1 MKLRNA
7 LKHVSECSEH
17 GNQENSPEGTPEC
30 PDEPGGETVVE
41 DDLHTCQEGSMG
53 DTNEDGGGTTGGPI
67 GDQVELGVVEG
78 NPDYGKVVD
87 GAGCDRIRPRSV
99 WNERVNVP
107 CRDEGLGGASELD
120 RETSRAVGSAGAMA
134 KATRRMGYDRT
145 A

>member
-1 MKLRNA
+1 
-7 LKHVSECSEH
+7 
-17 GNQENSPEGTPEC
+17 
-30 PDEPGGETVVE
+30 
-41 DDLHTCQEGSMG
+41 MG

-134 KATRRMGYDRT
+134 KATRRMGSIGRRNSERRT
-145 A
+145 LRLKPSRNDTATS